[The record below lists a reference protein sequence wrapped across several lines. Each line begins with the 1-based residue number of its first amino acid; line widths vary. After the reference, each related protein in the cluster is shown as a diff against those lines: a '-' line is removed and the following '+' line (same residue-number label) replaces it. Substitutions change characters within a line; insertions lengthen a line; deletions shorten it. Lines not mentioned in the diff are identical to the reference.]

1 MTMSMPRPPMLM
13 VDEGAL
19 TPGRGYNLD
28 AAIRDLSGQWY
39 ATMGIDRDQ
48 GGLGL
53 ATTPE
58 SYAGLTAEEPWVYA
72 VINRVALD
80 AQSVPLLCWAK
91 KGKARIRPEDNPGDK
106 LQAAIQELIDNVNNQ
121 SMSGADLKAWHIVSE
136 YTYGEDYWLA
146 LTGRFGGGPQELHW
160 LRPSNVTPI
169 TAPGS
174 SVVTALRYTG
184 EGSVTDYDPR
194 KVIAYRTPNPRDPT
208 HGQSFLQAVK
218 YDVSV
223 DRQAAMWTAHTLANW
238 GMPAIAWV
246 APKGADIAQ
255 QDMSAIRR
263 VLRSLRGPRAAG
275 KTGVLPEGIEPK
287 VLSLNP
293 KDAEWLQ
300 ARKVA
305 RMTICAAAGV
315 PLVLVGDDDKNT
327 VYGNL
332 RDAQR
337 VYWRGTLIP
346 KLTRWSD
353 WLSYG
358 APVSLLDMF
367 GPTARE
373 KYVIAFDFT
382 NVEALRPELTSEM
395 NAYVNLMGAGVVTP
409 NESRRHFNIGQDVK
423 WGDDP
428 LRSTRL
434 VSEPPDELP
443 PGAPQVEIGK
453 VSVIPTS
460 ATAAGAEGV
469 APLTPPTAPTP
480 PVALRESPL
489 PRNLYRQ
496 PAVKAWLDDT
506 TAPID
511 AVAAALGVPASDALR
526 VGLQR
531 RYSADQLWNGYA
543 PHGFRGLKEI

>member
-1 MTMSMPRPPMLM
+1 MTMTAPRPPMFM
-13 VDEGAL
+13 VDESAL
-19 TPGRGYNLD
+19 RPGRGYSLD

-39 ATMGIDRDQ
+39 ATMGISKDE
-48 GGLGL
+48 GGINL

-58 SYAGLTAEEPWVYA
+58 SFAGLTAEEPWIYA

-91 KGKARIRPEDNPGDK
+91 KGKARVRPEDNPRDGR
-106 LQAAIQELIDNVNNQ
+106 QADIQALIDNVNNQ

-146 LTGRFGGGPQELHW
+146 LTGRFGGTPQELHW
-160 LRPSNVTPI
+160 LRPSNVTPVSE
-169 TAPGS
+169 PGS
-174 SVVTALRYTG
+174 NVVTTLRYTG
-184 EGSVTDYDPR
+184 DGSVTDYDPR
-194 KVIAYRTPNPRDPT
+194 KVIAYRTPNPRDPS

-218 YDVSV
+218 YDIAV
-223 DRQAAMWTAHTLANW
+223 DRQAAMWTAYTLANW

-246 APKGADIAQ
+246 APRGADLSD
-255 QDMSAIRR
+255 QDQSAIRR
-263 VLRSLRGPRAAG
+263 VLKALRGPKAAG
-275 KTGVLPEGIEPK
+275 KSAVLPEGIEPK

-293 KDAEWLQ
+293 KDAEWLN

-367 GPTARE
+367 GPDARA
-373 KYVIAFDFT
+373 KYEIAFDFSG
-382 NVEALRPELTSEM
+382 VEALRPELTAEM
-395 NAYVNLMGAGVVTP
+395 NAYAGLIDRETVLI
-409 NESRRHFNIGQDVK
+409 NEARRHFDIGPDVE
-423 WGDDP
+423 WGNDP

-434 VSEPPDELP
+434 ISEPPDELP
-443 PGAPQVEIGK
+443 PGAPQVEIGV
-453 VSVIPTS
+453 VSQVPTTPGAAAIP
-460 ATAAGAEGV
+460 V
-469 APLTPPTAPTP
+469 APPPGQSP
-480 PVALRESPL
+480 PPAARENPL

-511 AVAAALGVPASDALR
+511 TVAAALGVQASDALR

-531 RYSADQLWNGYA
+531 RYSADQLWDGYA
-543 PHGFRGLKEI
+543 PHGFRGLKES